1 MDSQSNGGW
10 TSASTPTFLAK
21 NVESNFHASQASNSL
36 HACDTGHKGPYARC
50 QELIKVQRYVT
61 WKVVAL

>member
-1 MDSQSNGGW
+1 MKCTNG
-10 TSASTPTFLAK
+10 LAI
-21 NVESNFHASQASNSL
+21 EWRLDFRLHSDILGPYSL